1 MTASS
6 IYDNIADFIAGLN
19 PKKVLE
25 MRPEPEMQARLEAL
39 MEKESVKG
47 LSTEEKEEL
56 DHYIILERLIRLA
69 KSRAILRLNQP

>member
-39 MEKESVKG
+39 MEKETDKG
-47 LSTEEKEEL
+47 LSAEEKDEL
-56 DHYIILERLIRLA
+56 DHYIVLERLIRLA
-69 KSRAILRLNQP
+69 KSRANLRLKQS

>member
-19 PKKVLE
+19 PKNVLE